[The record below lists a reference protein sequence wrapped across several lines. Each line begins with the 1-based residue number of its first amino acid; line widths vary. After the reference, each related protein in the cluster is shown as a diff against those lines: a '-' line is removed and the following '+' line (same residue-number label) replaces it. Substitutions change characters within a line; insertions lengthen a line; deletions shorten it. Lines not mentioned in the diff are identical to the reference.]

1 MLRTLLCALLWL
13 AVAFHDE
20 ASARNGADAK
30 AFLEEVVRSDF
41 AGDASPRIGHVIRNK
56 RASEKEDST
65 WGPAPEAY
73 VLDGDPLV
81 VVTDWKLVAVE
92 KKAAD
97 VCVKFSFTVV
107 ATTIGEGLPSWE
119 TKSARHIQ
127 ALPESR
133 SDTVAYCARF
143 KHGIW
148 MLIDPPL
155 PRVSKEDLISF
166 MQESS
171 ARSAKIV
178 SEIRSADPRAVE
190 NARRVSESLKEQ
202 LAVLLSL

>member
-1 MLRTLLCALLWL
+1 
-13 AVAFHDE
+13 
-20 ASARNGADAK
+20 
-30 AFLEEVVRSDF
+30 
-41 AGDASPRIGHVIRNK
+41 
-56 RASEKEDST
+56 
-65 WGPAPEAY
+65 
-73 VLDGDPLV
+73 
-81 VVTDWKLVAVE
+81 
-92 KKAAD
+92 
-97 VCVKFSFTVV
+97 
-107 ATTIGEGLPSWE
+107 
-119 TKSARHIQ
+119 
-127 ALPESR
+127 
-133 SDTVAYCARF
+133 
-143 KHGIW
+143 